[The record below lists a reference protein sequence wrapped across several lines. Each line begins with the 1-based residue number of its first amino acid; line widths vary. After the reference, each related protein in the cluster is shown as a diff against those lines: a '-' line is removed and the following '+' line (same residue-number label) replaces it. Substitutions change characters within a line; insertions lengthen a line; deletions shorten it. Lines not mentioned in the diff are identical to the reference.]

1 MKNMIQLTTPNE
13 LHRIA
18 EERMC
23 RMSPESCSPQSQED
37 TERQV
42 HELEVHGIELTIQNE
57 ELREARHEVKT
68 ELDKYTDLYESAPVG
83 YFTLD
88 RSGSIIAMN
97 LAAANLLRIE
107 RSLLI
112 GSRFEQ
118 FVAGEDY
125 STFAAFLEA
134 VFTSKIDETC
144 EIVILNN
151 VGLPIRVQI
160 GSTLSVAGE
169 ECRLALINVTEQKQ
183 AEELLRATDAVCLSR
198 VEPAKLELELGVCS
212 LREAL
217 DAALVMLREKALDCC
232 LDIKLDLA
240 TEVDERI
247 VADFNMLKQI
257 LFSLLANAIRFTA
270 AGGNVGVSTVREGD
284 LIKVC
289 VSDSGIGISEKDI
302 PNLFQPFTVLESVYT
317 AGYEGSGLGLALTRQ
332 LVELHGGTI
341 RVESEVG
348 TGSRFSFT
356 IPLRNCQGIT

>member
-1 MKNMIQLTTPNE
+1 MIQLTTPNE

-23 RMSPESCSPQSQED
+23 RMSPESCSPQSQEA
-37 TERQV
+37 TEKQV
-42 HELEVHGIELTIQNE
+42 HELEVHEIELTIQNE
-57 ELREARHEVKT
+57 ELREARYEVKT
-68 ELDKYTDLYESAPVG
+68 ELDKYTDLYEFAPVG

-88 RSGSIIAMN
+88 RSGFIIAMN

-112 GSRFEQ
+112 GRSFDQ

-125 STFAAFLEA
+125 YTFAAFIEA

-144 EIVILNN
+144 EVEILNN

-160 GSTLSVAGE
+160 GATLSAAGH
-169 ECRLALINVTEQKQ
+169 ECRLALINVTVQKQ
-183 AEELLRATDAVCLSR
+183 AEMLAKATDAVGLSR
-198 VEPAKLELELGVCS
+198 VEPAKPELELGVCS
-212 LREAL
+212 IREAL
-217 DAALVMLREKALDCC
+217 DASLGMLREKALEGC
-232 LDIKLDLA
+232 LDIHLDLA

-257 LFSLLANAIRFTA
+257 LFSLLANAIRFTP
-270 AGGNVGVSTVREGD
+270 AGGNVVVSTVREGD
-284 LIKVC
+284 LIKV
-289 VSDSGIGISEKDI
+289 VISDTGIGISQKDI
-302 PNLFQPFTVLESVYT
+302 PNIFQPFTVLESVYT
-317 AGYEGSGLGLALTRQ
+317 AGCEGSGLGLALTRQ